1 QQVDVFHGGARG
13 LHGGFGS
20 QFGFVQLAQAGAQ
33 GIINPRLPSGGDGEK
48 QPVVRAASP
57 AASGQKH
64 HGDQNKNMGK
74 PSHPSTPLRSIYSS
88 NSDDKAVSI
97 FDQTKNSPYLSK
109 KDRWRRRQ
117 NPAHAAGSCSPPRRS
132 FGSFRPFHFLRPSG
146 RFRFGRV
153 NLPGFLY
160 AGGDAGGRIAAGR
173 IVGQPAVPQFVGM
186 RLIVHPS
193 TP

>member
-1 QQVDVFHGGARG
+1 QRP
-13 LHGGFGS
+13 
-20 QFGFVQLAQAGAQ
+20 
-33 GIINPRLPSGGDGEK
+33 PRPTPCPYTTLFRS

-97 FDQTKNSPYLSK
+97 FDQTKIPRIFQK

-153 NLPGFLY
+153 K
-160 AGGDAGGRIAAGR
+160 DR
-173 IVGQPAVPQFVGM
+173 QST
-186 RLIVHPS
+186 RLNPS
-193 TP
+193 HVK